1 MGENSRVRNDR
12 RAQLES
18 KNSARKESLVRSSVP
33 QALKLVR
40 RKIRL
45 KLSYHRLSTKEL
57 EGLECRTGGRK
68 DANISGNLPLRYLQ
82 QFLARKGKLRG
93 GRPCFRKNIRG

>member
-1 MGENSRVRNDR
+1 MGENSCVRNDR

-45 KLSYHRLSTKEL
+45 KLSYHRISRKYFQEVGRWTD
-57 EGLECRTGGRK
+57 GRTEK
-68 DANISGNLPLRYLQ
+68 TQTFQEICHYATYIN
-82 QFLARKGKLRG
+82 F
-93 GRPCFRKNIRG
+93 